1 MLPSTIAILYQYRG
15 FLNERARKIVDI
27 ISERWCYSKYL
38 KLDKRCIKLRNQL
51 NLGCYS
57 KEVENR
63 CIKLRYH
70 LYLGC
75 YSKEVELENR
85 CSELRYQLYRQQEE
99 YQDLRRTLAS
109 TEDMTGNS
117 ISLITFVV
125 TVVILRKNV

>member
-1 MLPSTIAILYQYRG
+1 MY
-15 FLNERARKIVDI
+15 
-27 ISERWCYSKYL
+27 
-38 KLDKRCIKLRNQL
+38 KLRYQL
-51 NLGCYS
+51 YLGCYS
-57 KEVENR
+57 KEVELENR
-63 CIKLRYH
+63 CIKLRYQLYLGCYSKEIENRCIRLRYP

-117 ISLITFVV
+117 KFIYHICCDCCYLKKKI
-125 TVVILRKNV
+125 